1 MKASPAPRA
10 ATAAG
15 RCVAFGRHGHDAR
28 AETAAT
34 CAEHHA
40 ARCPLLRQMFPLH
53 RPRCRRSGLAG
64 TRQNPPPAQRP
75 VSSRAAA
82 ADMPKVPVANRSG
95 SVASAA
101 PPHFRQ
107 AGLPKGLLLAQARA
121 EWADCCP
128 SPPPT
133 AEPARAADW
142 HFRVRWAAADDFPAG
157 WRSTLRPR
165 DNQNDSG
172 CGKTSNWCKKSPAFN
187 AASAA
192 WPDNHRKPIAYNFS
206 LTNCLCR
213 GQVPTAPASHPYI
226 RWETALRPAIARS
239 KCPERLGAATKW
251 QYWRDALRSRRLAWG
266 ARPRRSVALQVGAQR
281 AATTE
286 RGPPGRRAPRGH
298 DGAWPSKARCNARAL
313 RAYRTHHADISRRK

>member
-1 MKASPAPRA
+1 
-10 ATAAG
+10 
-15 RCVAFGRHGHDAR
+15 
-28 AETAAT
+28 
-34 CAEHHA
+34 
-40 ARCPLLRQMFPLH
+40 MFPLH

-213 GQVPTAPASHPYI
+213 GQVPTAPAF
-226 RWETALRPAIARS
+226 RPLSPTKNGCATGR
-239 KCPERLGAATKW
+239 KCPVRSAAASVSPGT
-251 QYWRDALRSRRLAWG
+251 
-266 ARPRRSVALQVGAQR
+266 RPRRSVALQVGAQR

-286 RGPPGRRAPRGH
+286 RGPPGRRTPRGH

-313 RAYRTHHADISRRK
+313 RAYRTHHADITRRK